1 MRWRHISIS
10 WWIWYR
16 DDITTANIGNSEEH
30 CQLSELSRSDQTV
43 LIEYEEKYNM
53 RKNLNSKCKYVIINY
68 MLILVNDIF
77 IIIYWMF
84 NRSNSLNVTDD
95 WSLTMKQI
103 VWLTKCEF
111 GFSWIKMCNLYIVFA
126 FSHLLYFKYERNFHQ
141 LLV

>member
-1 MRWRHISIS
+1 M
-10 WWIWYR
+10 
-16 DDITTANIGNSEEH
+16 
-30 CQLSELSRSDQTV
+30 SELSRSDQTV

-53 RKNLNSKCKYVIINY
+53 EKNLNSKCKYVIINY

-103 VWLTKCEF
+103 V
-111 GFSWIKMCNLYIVFA
+111 
-126 FSHLLYFKYERNFHQ
+126 
-141 LLV
+141 

>member
-1 MRWRHISIS
+1 M
-10 WWIWYR
+10 
-16 DDITTANIGNSEEH
+16 
-30 CQLSELSRSDQTV
+30 SELSRSDQTV

-103 VWLTKCEF
+103 V
-111 GFSWIKMCNLYIVFA
+111 
-126 FSHLLYFKYERNFHQ
+126 
-141 LLV
+141 